1 MQNINGNK
9 KFQSELNLRLKS
21 THFDKNGNKF
31 TGTIVYLSFKICK
44 FCLSKHLAK

>member
-21 THFDKNGNKF
+21 THFDKK
-31 TGTIVYLSFKICK
+31 TEISLQVLLCI
-44 FCLSKHLAK
+44 